1 MSFPSQL
8 DVYQIYFAPG
18 FGFNTDA
25 KKQAFADNLWAAGLY
40 AYLFP
45 SGVEALAYGQPHTP
59 SMSDEQLA
67 EESADVAQAVQ
78 DVGGC
83 IAAAIIGRKY
93 TTAVPTELE

>member
-8 DVYQIYFAPG
+8 GLYQIYFAPG
-18 FGFNTDA
+18 LGLNTDE
-25 KKQAFADNLWAAGLY
+25 KKQAFADNLWAAGMF

-45 SGVEALAYGQPHTP
+45 SGVEALAYGQPHSPT
-59 SMSDEQLA
+59 MSDEQLA
-67 EESADVAQAVQ
+67 EESEAVAQAIQ
-78 DVGGC
+78 DVGGI